1 MKKRLLFLVLQLVL
15 VIAPLYA
22 QTKVTLSGHV
32 RDGTSG
38 EALVNAT
45 LIVKE
50 NGAGAVTNVYG
61 FYSLTLPEG
70 NYTLEFSYLGYLRTS
85 RTIELHS
92 STTVDVELQPEA
104 GQLNEVVI
112 TAEENQIATVK
123 SVEMSTAKLDIKTIA
138 KMPAFLG
145 EVDIVKSLQMIP
157 GVSTVGEGSSGF
169 NVRGGSVGQNLLLL
183 DEAPVYNSSHML
195 GFFSAF
201 NPDAVKDVKLFKG
214 GIPARYGGRLSSL
227 LDIRMKDG
235 NSKEFTTSG
244 GVGTVFTRLALEGPI
259 VKDKGS
265 FILAGRR
272 SYADL
277 FAGPFLNGASLNFY
291 DLTAKANYSINQRN
305 RIYLSGYFGRDNFG
319 FSGDQ
324 GLNWGS
330 ATTTIRWNHLFNDRL
345 FANFSGIYSRYDYEL
360 ELGDDARDRFKWD
373 SQVTNLIFKPEF
385 SYFIDADNEIAFGG
399 EVIFYDFMP
408 ARTTGVSGGESFR
421 NTVADKNAREAALY
435 VSHNVKLSSALAVEY
450 GVRLSTFR
458 YVGEGAA
465 YTFNDTIPGRRRTV
479 IAEESY
485 DKGEKIAG
493 YTNPEPRISL
503 KYELS
508 DRASIKASYNR
519 TAQYVHLI
527 SNTVASNPLDIWT
540 PSTNNI
546 EPQIGD
552 QYALGYFGSMKKNTW
567 EFSVEAYYRDLAN
580 QIDYINGADLLINNY
595 IEGDLLSGDGRAY
608 GVEFFVQKKTGRLN
622 GWLSYTLSRSE
633 LKIDGINNGDWY
645 AAVYDQTNN
654 LKVAL
659 FYQLSQ
665 RWSVSSNFVYT
676 TGTPTTAPTSKY
688 YAQGIAI
695 PYNPDNSRNN
705 YRLEDYHRLD
715 VAFRLDGKLIN
726 KNGKQRKN
734 TDYWIFSLY
743 NVYARRN
750 AFSVDFR
757 QRDDRF
763 SQGDIVRTEAI
774 RTSILGSIVPS
785 VSYNFKF

>member
-1 MKKRLLFLVLQLVL
+1 
-15 VIAPLYA
+15 
-22 QTKVTLSGHV
+22 
-32 RDGTSG
+32 
-38 EALVNAT
+38 
-45 LIVKE
+45 
-50 NGAGAVTNVYG
+50 
-61 FYSLTLPEG
+61 
-70 NYTLEFSYLGYLRTS
+70 
-85 RTIELHS
+85 
-92 STTVDVELQPEA
+92 
-104 GQLNEVVI
+104 
-112 TAEENQIATVK
+112 
-123 SVEMSTAKLDIKTIA
+123 
-138 KMPAFLG
+138 
-145 EVDIVKSLQMIP
+145 
-157 GVSTVGEGSSGF
+157 
-169 NVRGGSVGQNLLLL
+169 
-183 DEAPVYNSSHML
+183 
-195 GFFSAF
+195 
-201 NPDAVKDVKLFKG
+201 
-214 GIPARYGGRLSSL
+214 
-227 LDIRMKDG
+227 
-235 NSKEFTTSG
+235 
-244 GVGTVFTRLALEGPI
+244 
-259 VKDKGS
+259 
-265 FILAGRR
+265 
-272 SYADL
+272 
-277 FAGPFLNGASLNFY
+277 
-291 DLTAKANYSINQRN
+291 
-305 RIYLSGYFGRDNFG
+305 
-319 FSGDQ
+319 
-324 GLNWGS
+324 
-330 ATTTIRWNHLFNDRL
+330 
-345 FANFSGIYSRYDYEL
+345 
-360 ELGDDARDRFKWD
+360 
-373 SQVTNLIFKPEF
+373 
-385 SYFIDADNEIAFGG
+385 
-399 EVIFYDFMP
+399 
-408 ARTTGVSGGESFR
+408 
-421 NTVADKNAREAALY
+421 
-435 VSHNVKLSSALAVEY
+435 
-450 GVRLSTFR
+450 
-458 YVGEGAA
+458 
-465 YTFNDTIPGRRRTV
+465 
-479 IAEESY
+479 
-485 DKGEKIAG
+485 
-493 YTNPEPRISL
+493 L